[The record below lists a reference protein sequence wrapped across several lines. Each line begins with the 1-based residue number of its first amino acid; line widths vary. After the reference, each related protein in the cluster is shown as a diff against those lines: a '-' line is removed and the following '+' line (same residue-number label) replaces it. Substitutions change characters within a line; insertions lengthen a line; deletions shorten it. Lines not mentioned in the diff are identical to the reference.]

1 MSQPRIP
8 DAGAQRAGAL
18 DESRRLR
25 FAAIVLWS
33 SFLGAVVLLIAWLA
47 FVGAFWPG
55 ATDLARL
62 SRFFFVAWILSMV
75 PSACAAALASPGTP
89 TDDSDGH

>member
-1 MSQPRIP
+1 MSRPPIP
-8 DAGAQRAGAL
+8 EAG
-18 DESRRLR
+18 ESRALESSRRIR

-55 ATDLARL
+55 ATDLAHL
-62 SRFFFVAWILSMV
+62 SRFFFVAWALSMV
-75 PSACAAALASPGTP
+75 PAACAAVLASPSRDEDTGN
-89 TDDSDGH
+89 GY